1 MISASRA
8 FDIIR
13 MQNRCVMRSDKNKC
27 GKYCEVC
34 ELALPTNDIIEAYEY
49 ALSLIKKEMYK
60 K

>member
-13 MQNRCVMRSDKNKC
+13 MQNRCVMRSDSNKC
-27 GKYCEVC
+27 GKYCEMC
-34 ELALPTNDIIEAYEY
+34 DLAMPTNVIIEAYEY
-49 ALSLIKKEMYK
+49 ALSLIKKEMNK